1 MKSPFLLCSAALAL
15 LAAPALAD
23 DGQISKATLNSL
35 GLRSLQVI
43 ADADGMNIR
52 GFSSSAFAFGASSIS
67 AQLSDPANP
76 GNFIVVTDLNGGRA
90 SDENGG
96 LSVDSLA
103 TQGPQG
109 SSVATNLTTESGN
122 PAVTVFSGVVL
133 GNAGN
138 ASNIG
143 AAGLSAATGN

>member
-1 MKSPFLLCSAALAL
+1 MKSSVFG
-15 LAAPALAD
+15 LAAMAILVAVPAFA
-23 DGQISKATLNSL
+23 GEGNVSNSTLSAL
-35 GLRSLQVI
+35 GLGGLEVMS
-43 ADADGMNIR
+43 DTDGMKVR
-52 GFSSSAFAFGASSIS
+52 GMSSNAFAFGASSLF
-67 AQLSDPANP
+67 AQLSDPQNP
-76 GNFIVVTDLNGGRA
+76 GNFVTGSDVNGGRG
-90 SDENGG
+90 SDENAG

-109 SSVATNLTTESGN
+109 SSIAIQLDIQAGN
-122 PAVTVFSGVVL
+122 PAIQVFLGSVL